1 MTESRTIAG
10 SVHDAIDEITT
21 AVEDIHKSVAEV
33 PLTLLGELT
42 PFADTVAEVRT
53 TQVHAIEAIYGLIR
67 RINHRVRDVTTG
79 TTAGREHA

>member
-1 MTESRTIAG
+1 MTQPRTIAA

-33 PLTLLGELT
+33 PLTLLGEIT
-42 PFADTVAEVRT
+42 PFGDTIAEVKT
-53 TQVHAIEAIYGLIR
+53 TQDHAIEAIYGLVR

-79 TTAGREHA
+79 VPPAGAQ